1 MRTKPTGPLVSPMKT
16 DLTPAQ
22 AAKMSEWTREDLAA
36 GKITQ
41 TQADAIF
48 NDLSTPAG
56 QRASDTRSADERQFD
71 AAFPVAQEKDFT
83 IRYGN
88 PGQESTMTP
97 KLQQADTRFRTWLG
111 PRGMGLPRENGN
123 ALVNAVTKTVQ
134 ETQHMTPAQLD
145 EFGEREM
152 RKLRGLYGDQLE
164 TKLKKTAIML
174 RALEQTQP
182 GVMNLLRSNGIGDAA
197 RVVTQLVNHYEIWAA
212 RQR

>member
-1 MRTKPTGPLVSPMKT
+1 
-16 DLTPAQ
+16 
-22 AAKMSEWTREDLAA
+22 
-36 GKITQ
+36 
-41 TQADAIF
+41 
-48 NDLSTPAG
+48 
-56 QRASDTRSADERQFD
+56 
-71 AAFPVAQEKDFT
+71 
-83 IRYGN
+83 
-88 PGQESTMTP
+88 MTP
-97 KLQQADTRFRTWLG
+97 KLQQADTAFELG
-111 PRGMGLPRENGN
+111 WGREGWDCRERMEN

-152 RKLRGLYGDQLE
+152 TKSRGLYGDQLE